1 MSKKKITD
9 PDERHIDLVAVI
21 GNGLTGTSWAGL
33 FAAHGCTVR
42 MFDHDPGR
50 RKIAF
55 DKARSLALFLKEHG
69 LADPDQADQGIASLY
84 ISDTLAE
91 AVHDVGFVQESVFE
105 SYDVKRDVFK
115 EIDRFAPKE
124 TIIATSSSG
133 LSISRI
139 QTAARYPQRCVAGH
153 PYNPPH
159 LIPLVEVA
167 PGEKT
172 STETVASAKKFYES
186 VGKTPVT
193 LSRDIPGYL
202 ANRMSAALWR
212 EAINLVID
220 GVASVEDVDKAISMG
235 PGLRWAVMGPHLLY
249 HLGGG
254 EGGIRYHVDHLKETK
269 ETMWRDFN
277 DWTKLPQETADQL
290 AQGLPPLDSIREL
303 AGERDEKLARIIQDL
318 ATYRKS
324 SK

>member
-1 MSKKKITD
+1 MSKEEKSGNDK
-9 PDERHIDLVAVI
+9 HLKDLVAVI
-21 GNGLTGTSWAGL
+21 GAGLTGASWAGL
-33 FAAHGCTVR
+33 FSAHGCKVR
-42 MFDHDPGR
+42 MFDHDPDR
-50 RKIAF
+50 REIAL
-55 DKARSLALFLKEHG
+55 DRARSLALFLKQHG
-69 LADPDQADQGIASLY
+69 LADADQADKGIASLQ

-91 AVHDVGFVQESVFE
+91 AVQDAGFVQESVFE
-105 SYDVKRDVFK
+105 SYSVKQEVFRK
-115 EIDRFAPKE
+115 IDRFAPKE

-139 QTAARYPQRCVAGH
+139 QTAARYPERCVAGH

-167 PGEKT
+167 PGAKT
-172 STETVASAKKFYES
+172 SAETVASAKKFYER

-212 EAINLVID
+212 EAINLMID

-254 EGGIRYHVDHLKETK
+254 EKGIRYHVDHLRETK

-277 DWTKLPQETADQL
+277 DWKKLPEETADQL
-290 AQGLPPLDSIREL
+290 AQGLPPVDSIGEL
-303 AGERDEKLARIIQDL
+303 AGERDEKLVRIIHDL
-318 ATYRKS
+318 GTYQKS